1 MLCSDHEKS
10 RDQECRNEIAK
21 TPDDEGSDLLN
32 SHRQSNM
39 IHIINRQR
47 IDKKIN
53 HASIFSNSVVVGKL
67 NPFRSLLSLQAIRIV
82 LERVRMKADCYLS
95 I

>member
-1 MLCSDHEKS
+1 MMLCSDDEKS

-47 IDKKIN
+47 IDKKK
-53 HASIFSNSVVVGKL
+53 SITRQFFQTV
-67 NPFRSLLSLQAIRIV
+67 
-82 LERVRMKADCYLS
+82 
-95 I
+95 